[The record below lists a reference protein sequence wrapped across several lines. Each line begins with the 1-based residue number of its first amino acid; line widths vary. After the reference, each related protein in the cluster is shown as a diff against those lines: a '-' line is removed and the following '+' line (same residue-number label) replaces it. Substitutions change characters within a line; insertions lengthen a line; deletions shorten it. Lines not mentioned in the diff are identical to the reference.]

1 MMKKLKSFC
10 STFHLESILY
20 PNREKLIREIES
32 KYNQNPTYKPDSWEE
47 NVHTSI
53 QYGSHK
59 NNLEYFQKSGI
70 PLDLVC
76 LIDENIQ
83 SLIRAENLSNIGQ
96 FYISE
101 MWYNVYKNGQY
112 QHKHKHSNAENNF
125 FSGVFYLQFDEKEHS
140 STRFFNPY
148 FDVNF
153 EKLENNRYFSFSPKV
168 KEHDLI
174 IFPCNIGHDVPY
186 QHSSKLRI
194 TISFNVSC
202 IFHDAKQYS

>member
-1 MMKKLKSFC
+1 MKKLKSFC
-10 STFHLESILY
+10 SSFYLDSVSY
-20 PNREKLIREIES
+20 PNREKLIYEIES
-32 KYNQNPTYKPDSWEE
+32 KYDQNPTYKPDSWEE

-59 NNLEYFQKSGI
+59 NNLEYFQKCGI

-76 LIDENIQ
+76 VIDEKIQ
-83 SLIRAENLSNIGQ
+83 NFIDKEKLSSIGQ

-101 MWYNVYKNGQY
+101 MWYNAYKNGQY

-153 EKLENNRYFSFSPKV
+153 EKLEDNRYFTFLPKI
-168 KEHDLI
+168 KENDLI
-174 IFPCNIGHDVPY
+174 IFPSDVGHDVPH

-202 IFHDAKQYS
+202 IFHESK